1 VFILFYW
8 FVVCLLTSE
17 IFPLFASA
25 LMFLAL
31 VAILFEAIQDVFLS
45 KSVASEAGRKGQQ
58 EI

>member
-1 VFILFYW
+1 LFIYW

-17 IFPLFASA
+17 LFPLFASA
-25 LMFLAL
+25 LMLLAL

>member
-1 VFILFYW
+1 
-8 FVVCLLTSE
+8 
-17 IFPLFASA
+17 
-25 LMFLAL
+25 MFLAL

>member
-1 VFILFYW
+1 ML
-8 FVVCLLTSE
+8 
-17 IFPLFASA
+17 
-25 LMFLAL
+25 LAL